1 GGQKRDFVYVRD
13 CVDIIVWLIGHPK
26 VSGIFNVGS
35 GRARSWVELGEAM
48 FRAVGRAPA
57 IEFIEMPETLRP
69 KYQYFTEAPIDR
81 LRAAG

>member
-1 GGQKRDFVYVRD
+1 
-13 CVDIIVWLIGHPK
+13 
-26 VSGIFNVGS
+26 S

-81 LRAAG
+81 LRAAGYDRPMTTLEDGIADYVQRYLATDDPYR